1 MFGLPLEVI
10 TMLMST
16 LGGAA
21 LKMWSQ
27 TSEDKA
33 RAHEM
38 LLNLHTAKEDFRQSA
53 RAYQNPN
60 AAWIR
65 RFLVVSF
72 MAMAAF
78 ILIAPVFGMQTT
90 VPVEITEGFKFLFFD
105 FTNTVTEYITLDGIV
120 TPPWLSHAIL
130 AVVGLYFGA
139 SITTNRR
146 G

>member
-16 LGGAA
+16 LGGAV

-33 RAHEM
+33 RQQDM
-38 LLNLHTAKEDFRQSA
+38 LMQMHTQQEVNINNA
-53 RAYQNPN
+53 RAFQNPN

-72 MAMAAF
+72 MGMAAF
-78 ILIAPVFGMQTT
+78 ILLAPMFGMQTT
-90 VPVEITEGFKFLFFD
+90 VPIEVTEGFKFLFLD
-105 FTNTVTEYITLDGIV
+105 FTTTVTEYITLEGIV
-120 TPPWLSHAIL
+120 TPDWLGHAIL
-130 AVVGLYFGA
+130 SVVGMYFGS
-139 SITTNRR
+139 SIVNRR
-146 G
+146 

>member
-10 TMLMST
+10 TMMMST
-16 LGGAA
+16 LGGAF

-27 TSEDKA
+27 SAEDKT

-72 MAMAAF
+72 MAMAGF
-78 ILIAPVFGMQTT
+78 ILLAPLFGMQTT
-90 VPVEITEGFKFLFFD
+90 VPVEVTEGFKFLFLD
-105 FTNTVTEYITLDGIV
+105 FTTTVTEYMTLDGIV
-120 TPPWLSHAIL
+120 TPDWLGHAIL
-130 AVVGLYFGA
+130 SVVGMYFGS
-139 SITTNRR
+139 SIVKR
-146 G
+146 